1 MYGILIFLHLI
12 GASIWVGGHLI
23 LAIGILPKA
32 LKANDPSIIQDFEA
46 VFENIG
52 IPALITQVITGLSL
66 AYLMLGND
74 LIGLTSGPQ
83 RTVTLKLAG
92 LLFTLILA
100 LHARLGIIPQLTKE
114 NLRLLSLH
122 IYLVTFMA
130 IGLIFLG
137 VNFRQAW
144 F

>member
-32 LKANDPSIIQDFEA
+32 LKANDPGIVQDFEA
-46 VFENIG
+46 VFEKIG
-52 IPALITQVITGLSL
+52 IPALIVQVITGLSL
-66 AYLMLGND
+66 AYLMLGKD

-92 LLFTLILA
+92 LLLTITLA
-100 LHARLGIIPQLTKE
+100 LHARLGIIPKLTKE
-114 NLRLLSLH
+114 NLHPLALH
-122 IYLVTFMA
+122 IYLVTLIA
-130 IGLIFLG
+130 IGFMFLG
-137 VNFRQAW
+137 VNFRQGW